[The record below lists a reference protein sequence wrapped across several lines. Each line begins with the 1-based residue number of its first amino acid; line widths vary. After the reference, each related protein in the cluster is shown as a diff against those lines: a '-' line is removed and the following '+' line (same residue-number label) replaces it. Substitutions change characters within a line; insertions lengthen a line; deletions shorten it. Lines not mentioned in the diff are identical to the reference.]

1 MVKHNIIQYENNASV
16 SDALTDILQNGTR
29 ELISN
34 AIELEMREFMSEH
47 QGINS
52 DGKVN
57 IIRNGYLPERAIQTG
72 IGPVSVWVSK
82 VLSKNGKPITFRSTL
97 VFHMP
102 EKQSRLKQHCLGC
115 TLKEYP
121 LVRWEK
127 H

>member
-1 MVKHNIIQYENNASV
+1 MVKHNVIQYENNASV

-47 QGINS
+47 QSINS

-97 VFHMP
+97 VLP
-102 EKQSRLKQHCLGC
+102 YVRKTKSVKQHCLGC